1 MIRYHNN
8 EIHII
13 GLGYVGLTLAAAFL
27 SENIKVCG
35 VERRQHVCDQLRSG
49 IVPFKEE
56 GLSELFSSIDSDTFR
71 VVTNI
76 TGKVD
81 TAVICVGTPYDIS
94 SSQPL
99 LGDIVEAIEM
109 LACHLTNQSI
119 VIIRSTV
126 PIGTTREF
134 LKPALERNGVSP
146 QIVYAPERTIQ
157 GVALSEVLSLPQL
170 IGTESDEHYEQA
182 ARLFQNIGLECVRLS
197 SFEAAEMAKLIG
209 NAHTDLLYGFGN
221 EVAEIAQAFQLDALE
236 IIQAANWSYPRPSI
250 QKPGFVGGSCLTK
263 DPYHLI
269 YSAQSKGYQPYIV
282 PAARRLNEALTE
294 RIFLQLDEFLVKE
307 NLSWESAKVLLAG
320 AAYKGF
326 PETDD
331 VRGSMLQ
338 SSLKELA
345 KRDATGVKVQDF
357 VVKST
362 ALEEMGLSTV
372 TWEEGLLQSDIIILM
387 NNHASYHNCVNNESI
402 LMAKQR
408 CVIYDVWGN
417 IRDVVRKVGNSGI
430 TYKGVGFH
438 G

>member
-1 MIRYHNN
+1 MVRYRNN

-27 SENIKVCG
+27 SKNINVCG
-35 VERRQHVCDQLRSG
+35 VERRQHVCDQLYSG

-56 GLSELFSSIDSDTFR
+56 GISDLLSSIDGNKFR
-71 VVTNI
+71 VI
-76 TGKVD
+76 TDITEKVD
-81 TAVICVGTPYDIS
+81 TAVICVGTPFDIS
-94 SSQPL
+94 SSRPL
-99 LGDIVEAIEM
+99 LDDIVEAIEM

-134 LKPALERNGVSP
+134 LMPVLERNGVSP
-146 QIVYAPERTIQ
+146 RIVYAPERTIQ

-170 IGTESDEHYEQA
+170 IGTENDEHYEQA
-182 ARLFQNIGLECVRLS
+182 AELFQNIGVECVRLS

-236 IIQAANWSYPRPSI
+236 VIEASNWSYPRPSI

-269 YSAQSKGYQPYIV
+269 YSAQSNGYQPYLV
-282 PAARRLNEALTE
+282 PAARRLNESLTE
-294 RIFLQLDEFLVKE
+294 RIFLQLDECLMKE
-307 NLSWESAKVLLAG
+307 NLSWVSAKILLAG

-331 VRGSMLQ
+331 IRGSMLQ

-345 KRDATGVKVQDF
+345 KRDAAVVEVQDF

-362 ALEEMGLSTV
+362 ILEEMGLRTV

-387 NNHASYHNCVNNESI
+387 NNHAGYQNCVNNESI
-402 LMAKQR
+402 LIAKQR
-408 CVIYDVWGN
+408 CVIYDVWGT
-417 IRDVVRKVGNSGI
+417 IRDVVRKVGNSSI